1 MAARGDNQ
9 DEALAAM
16 MDAAPGCLSCLMG
29 SDGDMDACMS
39 EEAGA
44 EMAAA
49 AATACAND
57 ADSAVANTLIN
68 TKLGGGEIADDWV
81 TGLTEACLRTVMSG
95 SGLPAPIQCFQT
107 CPGGSPPLRSCAA
120 FTEGFGEGG
129 CAATCIGAI
138 SSANMEVATDLAC
151 PAAVAVVPA
160 SLPITVSDEQQAALA
175 DTDSDEFADF
185 ANDFASGVAATMDT
199 VASEQVTVLSVGARR
214 RQLSDRRRMPT
225 LSVGKHT
232 SDNDGHSRT
241 SSSAHSGFLAVPMHS
256 TPRSEWLMRLTP
268 AAVDYCRF
276 HRHLPGC

>member
-1 MAARGDNQ
+1 
-9 DEALAAM
+9 